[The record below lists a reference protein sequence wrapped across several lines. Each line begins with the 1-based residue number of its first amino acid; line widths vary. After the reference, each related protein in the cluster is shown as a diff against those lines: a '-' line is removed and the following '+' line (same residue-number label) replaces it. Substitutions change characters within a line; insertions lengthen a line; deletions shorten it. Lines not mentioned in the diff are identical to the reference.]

1 MEIIS
6 IGGRPGE
13 AARRDGVMFSTP
25 GAIAARVLEDIIEV
39 VTGAARH
46 IAKEREGVTRI
57 AYATA
62 ANINAVEVE
71 VIQPCDLK
79 HSGNLE
85 SSGSRGPVAIYT
97 EADHVV
103 LVGALAAIE
112 NDPGQLACLVERRDR
127 ERVDHISLHQVR
139 GRGGESAGDS
149 GDGIGGR
156 A

>member
-6 IGGRPGE
+6 IGGRPSE

-25 GAIAARVLEDIIEV
+25 GAIAARVLEDVIEV

-46 IAKEREGVTRI
+46 IAEEREGGTRI
-57 AYATA
+57 AYAA
-62 ANINAVEVE
+62 AADINAIEVE

-103 LVGALAAIE
+103 LVSSLRSE
-112 NDPGQLACLVERRDR
+112 ERRVGKECR
-127 ERVDHISLHQVR
+127 SRWS
-139 GRGGESAGDS
+139 
-149 GDGIGGR
+149 
-156 A
+156 